1 MTYIDKLP
9 DVYKKTSDSNN
20 YKLLALAENA
30 VAALKEQIDAL
41 YSATGIDT
49 ATGAALDM
57 LGARLNQPRGSLDD
71 QKYRLVLKAKI
82 GCDMCDG
89 TFNGVLR
96 CIGAIFANGETSE
109 ITLSETACSVHIANL
124 PLAAIASSGMTGEQA
139 YHLIR
144 RLLPSG
150 VQVTANFDGTFAFSS
165 ADTVE
170 TDQASGFANDTG
182 TTGGYFGTILA
193 DSVSTQLPI

>member
-30 VAALKEQIDAL
+30 IAVLKEQINAL

-96 CIGAIFANGETSE
+96 CIGAIFENGETAE
-109 ITLSETACSVHIANL
+109 IALSETACSVHVANL

-139 YHLIR
+139 YHLIS
-144 RLLPSG
+144 RLLPAG
-150 VQVTANFDGTFAFSS
+150 VQLTANLDGTFAFAS
-165 ADTVE
+165 ADEVE
-170 TDQASGFANDTG
+170 IEYASGFSDDSG
-182 TTGGYFGTILA
+182 MTGGYLGAILA
-193 DSVSTQLPI
+193 DSESTQLPI